1 MRSLLGIATLSVVLQ
16 PVLGQYSI
24 WDVVR
29 RMIFVRYSADANCL
43 RET

>member
-1 MRSLLGIATLSVVLQ
+1 MRALFSVAALLVVLQ

-29 RMIFVRYSADANCL
+29 RLHDV
-43 RET
+43 